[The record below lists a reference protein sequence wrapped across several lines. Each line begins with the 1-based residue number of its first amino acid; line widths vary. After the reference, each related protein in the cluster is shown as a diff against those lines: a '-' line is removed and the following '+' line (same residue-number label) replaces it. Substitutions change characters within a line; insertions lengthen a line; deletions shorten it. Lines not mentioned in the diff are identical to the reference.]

1 MYLNWLLSYKY
12 GWDAPPKNLGLLC
25 LSDRSL
31 SLFLSLSLLSLL
43 SQGRQNCAK
52 ATRVAEIPH
61 PNLELL
67 CLPDLS
73 LSLPSP
79 LLRFGRRAQKQLGL
93 PVRLALSRAAA
104 QCYSAESVNPMMTS
118 FILNTAHDTSR
129 ELGIPTLTKYG
140 NIQNLTFYAKYLW
153 IIQAGSSAYSFFD
166 LKCKQLS
173 AEL

>member
-1 MYLNWLLSYKY
+1 MPRPKTLGCSVSPTEVSLSF
-12 GWDAPPKNLGLLC
+12 
-25 LSDRSL
+25 SL
-31 SLFLSLSLLSLL
+31 SLCSPFYLKGDRTAQKQPVWLRFPTQTLSCSVCPTL
-43 SQGRQNCAK
+43 
-52 ATRVAEIPH
+52 V
-61 PNLELL
+61 
-67 CLPDLS
+67 
-73 LSLPSP
+73 SLPSP

-166 LKCKQLS
+166 LKCKRLS